1 MPPTIALSSQS
12 AVRGSMLL
20 HCVPG
25 WTFDPNEALPV
36 WFTEEEE
43 KYNKRRGQD
52 QAEAELIHKLGD
64 ARPGY
69 RSTRSNGRASLRPE
83 LPISKEAM
91 AQPAA
96 QPVFLA
102 KRENHFGLSFGFFSE
117 VPGQA
122 AGDQRQAR
130 SFRIP
135 HAERCGARCAPHV
148 LRAALQCRPIRKVAE
163 EPRPICSSP
172 LCSALLRSG
181 SGSFLSPGTG
191 PEEAAPVQKAREAWG
206 QVGQGA
212 SRCFRSFACELRA
225 AAQRCQGCDPRPCRK
240 LRRS

>member
-148 LRAALQCRPIRKVAE
+148 LRAALQLCSAGLFERS
-163 EPRPICSSP
+163 PRSLGQFALLRSAP
-172 LCSALLRSG
+172 LCSA
-181 SGSFLSPGTG
+181 P
-191 PEEAAPVQKAREAWG
+191 APAP
-206 QVGQGA
+206 
-212 SRCFRSFACELRA
+212 F
-225 AAQRCQGCDPRPCRK
+225 
-240 LRRS
+240 